1 MALLTSKKQEKTT
14 SKESWVNNI
23 SQPYA
28 SNEIRSGFLVIVSA
42 LVLLGMLLMSGK
54 SGFFGQTRTVKISF
68 NYIGGLEKNSPVHF
82 AGHKV
87 GKVTGID
94 FNPDGPSLLTVTAA
108 VSPDIILR
116 ADSQAYV
123 DALGFMGEK
132 YVELT
137 PGAPGAAALEAD
149 QTLKGTDP
157 MPMMELVKRGTEL
170 LSEFE
175 KTNKSMNSL
184 MADMKKLLDGN
195 KENLDG
201 IFTNL
206 NSSSSN
212 LNDMTKNL
220 KYHPWKILRKG
231 KEFSA
236 EEIEEMENSTKH
248 LTEKKKD

>member
-1 MALLTSKKQEKTT
+1 MALLTFKKQEKTT

-28 SNEIRSGFLVIVSA
+28 SNEIRSGFLVIISA
-42 LVLLGMLLMSGK
+42 VVLMGMLLMSGQ
-54 SGFFGQTRTVKISF
+54 SQIFGKTRLIKISF
-68 NYIGGLEKNSPVHF
+68 NYIGGLEKDSPVHY
-82 AGHKV
+82 AGHKI
-87 GKVTGID
+87 GKITRVD
-94 FNPDGPSLLTVTAA
+94 FNPAGPSTLTVTASI
-108 VSPDIILR
+108 SPDIILR

-137 PGAPGAAALEAD
+137 PGTAGSPALED
-149 QTLKGTDP
+149 GKPLKGTDP

-175 KTNKSMNSL
+175 KTNKSMNNL

-195 KENLDG
+195 KNNLDA

-206 NSSSSN
+206 NASSQ
-212 LNDMTKNL
+212 NL
-220 KYHPWKILRKG
+220 KEMTGELKTHPWKLLRKG
-231 KEFSA
+231 KD
-236 EEIEEMENSTKH
+236 KG
-248 LTEKKKD
+248 

>member
-1 MALLTSKKQEKTT
+1 MALLTFKKQEKTT

-42 LVLLGMLLMSGK
+42 VVLLGMLLMSGQSQIFSK
-54 SGFFGQTRTVKISF
+54 TRLVKISF
-68 NYIGGLEKNSPVHF
+68 NYIGGLEKDSPVHY
-82 AGHKV
+82 AGHKI
-87 GKVTGID
+87 GKVSKVA
-94 FNPDGPSLLTVTAA
+94 FNPDGSSTLTVTASIDPN
-108 VSPDIILR
+108 VVLR

-132 YVELT
+132 YIELT
-137 PGAPGAAALEAD
+137 PGTAGSAALED
-149 QTLKGTDP
+149 GKPLKGTDP

-175 KTNKSMNSL
+175 KTNKSMNNL
-184 MADMKKLLDGN
+184 MADLKKLMDGN

-201 IFTNL
+201 ILANL

-212 LNDMTKNL
+212 LNAMTRNL

-236 EEIEEMENSTKH
+236 EEIEVMEKSTRD
-248 LTEKKKD
+248 LIEKKVD